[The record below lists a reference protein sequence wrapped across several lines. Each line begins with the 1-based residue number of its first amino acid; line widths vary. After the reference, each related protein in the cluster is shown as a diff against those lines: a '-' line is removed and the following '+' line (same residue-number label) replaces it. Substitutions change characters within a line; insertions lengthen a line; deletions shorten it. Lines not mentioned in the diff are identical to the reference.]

1 MLKKVLLGCVLSA
14 FAVAVSA
21 QEMVKPIHRGLVKN
35 SNKTE
40 LKIKSLLPKGFD
52 LKAIQGF
59 SATRT
64 MAKTKVPVGVNRS
77 MSKAEAATSVWYAH
91 PIANRFYTISND
103 DFETAYKNA
112 GYTWPY
118 NTTGS
123 NYYDFFVQI
132 PASYAGASIDSIA
145 YIFLDVENITNAKL
159 WIHNVDA
166 NGTVYADAQYC
177 DYSQDIPSSQIKG
190 VDSEG
195 YLQESA
201 FKLNKTF
208 TVGENGCFVGLQ
220 FNAPSNAKNILFS
233 GTGETGGAYLFF
245 PYEDSYQVEKM
256 SANGNLPIMTHLD
269 VSSLSTSKAAAQHA
283 YETSFVAGAEG
294 DFDVLVKNE
303 GFSTINSLSYVM
315 TVDQQAQPEKTL
327 TLSEDENAS
336 NQVISGNSRSRI
348 SFPLPSAVTA
358 GEHFV
363 SVEITKV
370 NGSANESKT
379 TSAGAYVLGIAN
391 PAVRTSVVEE
401 ATSTACGWCPRGTV
415 GLEKVKEALGDKVI
429 TLSVHGQQTE
439 DAIDPMETED
449 YLVWQANFISS
460 FPTAIINRAT
470 NADPYA
476 GFYQNSTSSLYRFG
490 LDKAVQSMDGIMPS
504 EGTISLVAT
513 PADMAKV
520 NVTSNVTFNIDR
532 EVVPYTLAYVLTQDG
547 LTGKDVE
554 NATGNGYDALWSQLN
569 YYATEWINYAN
580 TYLKQD
586 YTSKYQDT
594 DMDIYK
600 NGNYVYTEP
609 NGYNNIVVAA
619 WGGTYTTQD
628 GYNYVD
634 AVKGLTFIN
643 KDEIEAGTTYTD
655 ERTLDLS
662 TKGLIQ
668 SHKNLKLAALLI
680 NTNNYEIVNAAQ
692 VALDFSAGINNVDN
706 KADNNSV
713 VARYNANG
721 VRMSAPMKGLNI
733 VKMADGSVKKFMV
746 K

>member
-21 QEMVKPIHRGLVKN
+21 QEMVKPIHRGLVKKN
-35 SNKTE
+35 NKTE
-40 LKIKSLLPKGFD
+40 LMVKSSGPQKIIA
-52 LKAIQGF
+52 KANDF
-59 SATRT
+59 SAAKLMTQTATPLGVARS
-64 MAKTKVPVGVNRS
+64 MAK
-77 MSKAEAATSVWYAH
+77 AESASNFWYAH
-91 PIANRFYTISND
+91 NMSSDGSLFALSNNLWEQG
-103 DFETAYKNA
+103 FKNWE
-112 GYTWPY
+112 YS
-118 NTTGS
+118 TTGS
-123 NYYDFFVQI
+123 TYYNFFIMV
-132 PASYAGASIDSIA
+132 PSSLAGAKIDSVA
-145 YIFLDVENITNAKL
+145 NYFL
-159 WIHNVDA
+159 NVDVMK
-166 NGTVYADAQYC
+166 NVKVWLQNIEVVNNQFSVPTSADKAE
-177 DYSQDIPSSQIKG
+177 YSQDVKSSQLTG
-190 VDSEG
+190 PDNRG
-195 YLQESA
+195 YLRLSQIE
-201 FKLNKTF
+201 LNKKF
-208 TVGENGCFVGLQ
+208 TIGNDGCLIGFQ
-220 FNAPSNAKNILFS
+220 FNAPDSIRNVISS
-233 GTGETGGAYLFF
+233 GKDEAGGYFCIF
-245 PYEDSYQVEKM
+245 PYQDGYEP
-256 SANGNLPIMTHLD
+256 ANLYGAGIGNLTIMAHVDVTGLSSSNLS
-269 VSSLSTSKAAAQHA
+269 VSSVF
-283 YETSFVAGAEG
+283 ETA
-294 DFDVLVKNE
+294 VKVGTTPNITVGVTNE
-303 GFSTINSLSYVM
+303 GFSTVNKVSYIM
-315 TVDQQAQPEKTL
+315 TVDKEVQPEKEL
-327 TLSEDENAS
+327 ELSDDQYAS
-336 NQVISGNSRSRI
+336 NQTIAGGSSDALYI
-348 SFPLPSAVTA
+348 PMPSAVTE
-358 GEHFV
+358 GEHYV

-379 TSAGAYVLGIAN
+379 TSAGAYILGIAN

-439 DAIDPMETED
+439 DAVDPMQTED
-449 YLVWQANFISS
+449 YLVWQANFVSS

-470 NADPYA
+470 DADPYE
-476 GFYQNSTSSLYRFG
+476 GFGQNRTSSLYRFG
-490 LDKAVQSMDGIMPS
+490 LDMAVQTIDGIMPS

-532 EVVPYTLAYVLTQDG
+532 EVAPYTLAYVLTQDG
-547 LTGKDVE
+547 LTGQDVE
-554 NATGNGYDALWSQLN
+554 DGQNYSALWSQEN
-569 YYATEWINYAN
+569 YYSQQFIDY
-580 TYLKQD
+580 YKQYKGQD
-586 YTSKYQDT
+586 ITTKYQDT

-600 NGNYVYTEP
+600 NGAFLYTEP
-609 NGYNNIVVAA
+609 NGYNNVVVAA

-655 ERTLDLS
+655 KRTLDLS

-692 VALDFSAGINNVDN
+692 VALDFSAGINNVEN